1 MKTSSLLLLLMA
13 LSGAAQTPKPLVP
26 SWAAQWIDV
35 PGVSPY
41 DYGVYHF
48 RRTFELEKKPE
59 HFVIYVS
66 GDNRYQLFA
75 NGKRVSWGP
84 ARGDLKHWRYETVD
98 IAPQLRSGKNVL
110 AAVVWNDGRY
120 RAVAQITNQTGFV
133 LQAER
138 PEDAAVNTSRGW
150 KCVQDKAYS
159 PQPIPEDQ
167 ATGYHAMAA
176 NEHVDATLYPWG
188 WEQPDFDDSAWVP
201 AHELS
206 HGAPRD
212 AQDGPNRWMLV
223 PSAIPLEEQAP
234 ERLKA
239 VREATGLQVPASF
252 LSGQGA
258 LQVPPHTKG
267 VMLLD
272 QSFLTTA
279 YPELIVSGGKGAAV
293 ELHYAETLYIQKGGH
308 GQPAIKGNRNE
319 VAGRHFYGPWDTF
332 VADGGSHRLYRPL
345 YWRTYRYIQLHIETQ
360 NEPLT
365 LEDLRGV
372 FTAYPFNRHGEFET
386 SDAAENQELQ
396 RILSTGWRTARLCAH
411 ETYMDCPFYEQLQ
424 YAGDTRIQAM
434 VSLYMTGDA
443 RLMKNAIAL
452 LNSSRTAEGATY
464 SRAPSYLQQYIP
476 PFSLWWIGMV
486 HDYWMYVDDPQFVR
500 EMLPGVRAVL
510 EFYGRYQKPHG
521 SLEHMPWW
529 NFVDW
534 VKQWPGGVPPANADG
549 SSSTAL
555 DLQLTMAYR
564 WAADLERALGKR
576 ALGDEDA
583 SSADQLKQAVLAAD
597 WDAGRGLFADQPEHR
612 TYSQQVN
619 TLAVLAGVV
628 SGEQGRG
635 VMEKTIS
642 DQTLAQSSIY
652 FRAYTNGA
660 LRKVGLGDKYLDM
673 LSPWHDMLQQGLTT
687 WAEWDGPDAR
697 SDCHAWGASPNY
709 ELIRTVAGIESMTA
723 GFRSVRVAPNLGKLH
738 EVNARMP
745 HPAGEIR
752 VSLKEQN
759 GKLSADVDLPNGAT
773 GEFDWKGA
781 KRGLREGK
789 NHLEL
794 TATKP

>member
-1 MKTSSLLLLLMA
+1 MKTWSFLLLLA
-13 LSGAAQTPKPLVP
+13 VGAAAQTPKPLVP
-26 SWAAQWIDV
+26 IWAAQWIDA
-35 PGVSPY
+35 PGASPY

-48 RRTFELEKKPE
+48 RRTFELASKPD
-59 HFVIYVS
+59 HFTVYVS

-98 IAPQLRSGKNVL
+98 IAPQLRAGKNVL
-110 AAVVWNDGRY
+110 AAVVWNDGPF

-133 LQAER
+133 LEAER
-138 PEDAAVNTSRGW
+138 PENAAVNTSHSW
-150 KCVQDKAYS
+150 KCIQDKAYS
-159 PQPIPEDQ
+159 PQPIPADEV
-167 ATGYHAMAA
+167 TGYHAMAA
-176 NEHVDATLYPWG
+176 NEHVEASSYPWG
-188 WEQPDFDDSAWVP
+188 WEQPDFDDSAWKP

-212 AQDGPNRWMLV
+212 AQDAPNRWMLV
-223 PSAIPLEEQAP
+223 PRPIPLEEQMP
-234 ERLKA
+234 ERLKQ
-239 VREATGLQVPASF
+239 VRQSTGINVPADF
-252 LSGQGA
+252 LGGRA
-258 LQVPPHTKG
+258 PVQVPPNTKAI
-267 VMLLD
+267 VLLD
-272 QSFLTTA
+272 QSYLTTA
-279 YPELIVSGGKGAAV
+279 YPEIVVSGGRAATV

-308 GQPAIKGNRNE
+308 GQTAIKGNRND
-319 VAGRHFYGPWDTF
+319 VAGKHFYGPWDTF

-345 YWRTYRYIQLHIETQ
+345 YWRTYRYIQLDVETKD
-360 NEPLT
+360 EPIT

-372 FTAYPFNRHGEFET
+372 FTGYPFERRGEFQAG
-386 SDAAENQELQ
+386 DAAKNQELQ

-443 RLMKNAIAL
+443 RLMRNAISL

-486 HDYWMYVDDPQFVR
+486 HDYWMYVDDPNFVKQ
-500 EMLPGVRAVL
+500 MLPGVRAVL
-510 EFYGRYQKPHG
+510 EFYNRYQKPDG
-521 SLEHMPWW
+521 SLSHMPWW

-534 VKQWPGGVPPANADG
+534 VKQWPGGVPPANDDG
-549 SSSTAL
+549 SSSAAL
-555 DLQLTMAYR
+555 DLQLVMAYQ

-583 SSADQLKQAVLAAD
+583 SAADQLKQAVLTTD
-597 WDAGRGLFADQPEHR
+597 WDSARGLFADQPEHR
-612 TYSQQVN
+612 SYSQQVN
-619 TLAVLAGVV
+619 TLAVLAHVT

-642 DQTLAQSSIY
+642 DGSLAQSSIY

-660 LRKVGLGDKYLDM
+660 LREVALGDRYLDM
-673 LSPWHDMLQQGLTT
+673 LGPWREMLSQGLTT
-687 WAEWDGPDAR
+687 WAEWNGPDAR

-709 ELIRTVAGIESMTA
+709 ELIRTVAGIESIA
-723 GFRSVRVAPNLGKLH
+723 PGFRKVRIAPNPGKLD
-738 EVNARMP
+738 EVDARMP
-745 HPAGEIR
+745 HPNGEIR
-752 VSLKEQN
+752 VKLKRQN
-759 GKLSADVDLPNGAT
+759 GKLSAEVNLPTGIT
-773 GEFDWKGA
+773 GEFDWNGA
-781 KRGLREGK
+781 TRSLSAGSNRLQF
-789 NHLEL
+789 
-794 TATKP
+794 